1 MGSFW
6 AWRYPQLVSDGC
18 RIDSRFGVRM
28 TLTVGELVDAAMRV
42 RRADMTD
49 LCEIDLQRLV
59 ADSALLAEFVL
70 IACRDEADDGAG

>member
-1 MGSFW
+1 
-6 AWRYPQLVSDGC
+6 
-18 RIDSRFGVRM
+18 M